1 MSNKARADNVST
13 VLHSATFAEQLLSL
27 KNNNAFSFI
36 FVGIDVADVA
46 VNNIKVFP
54 WKFKNGF
61 RLHFCRARKHFSLL
75 FNRIKKY
82 YKWAS
87 VFLPLITLHAT
98 RIFSAPRFMSSVVCV
113 ALPYFPNLSHKR
125 HDFREKII
133 E

>member
-1 MSNKARADNVST
+1 MSSKVCADNVST
-13 VLHSATFAEQLLSL
+13 ALHSTTFAEQLLSW
-27 KNNNAFSFI
+27 KNNNAFSF

-54 WKFKNGF
+54 WKFKNEFG
-61 RLHFCRARKHFSLL
+61 LHFCRARKHFSLL

-82 YKWAS
+82 YEWAS
-87 VFLPLITLHAT
+87 VFLSLVMLHAT
-98 RIFSAPRFMSSVVCV
+98 RIFSAPCFVSSVVCV

-125 HDFREKII
+125 HDFRENII